1 MARTGRL
8 LFVLWLVG
16 VVVAVGIAL
25 RGVSAQTQGT
35 PGTEPIWKGV
45 YTSAQAEKGESTY
58 VAMCSRCHNPDLSGG
73 QVGAQAAPALGGNK
87 FLSRWESNNV
97 DRLFH

>member
-1 MARTGRL
+1 MARTGRF

-16 VVVAVGIAL
+16 VVVAVGMAL
-25 RGVSAQTQGT
+25 RGVSAQTPGA

-73 QVGAQAAPALGGNK
+73 QVGAQAAPAPGRNK
-87 FLSRWESNNV
+87 MLTRWGANKV
-97 DRLFH
+97 GR